1 MEPSPD
7 ASSSLIR
14 RLWGWAR
21 RHWIITT
28 FGVAAAIGLGI
39 WLIFFF
45 FAVQTLFIDEEIDEA
60 LPTFGAPTAPAESP
74 APVAPAESPA
84 PVTEPESPAPAPAP
98 AAETPAP
105 AAEAVAPAAVEPAA
119 GPAAPAVVPTE
130 GSEAAASP
138 AATSAAPAGETV
150 AETPASTPD
159 PPVQE
164 APAAPPVSEEGLL
177 VPGPGASGMPGD
189 EITQE
194 MADEMNEAITSGS
207 VQREVV
213 MNEEPPMPA
222 APQIVTLVSGEFMSR
237 SHPTSGRALVLN
249 DGSEQRFLR
258 FEDFRTD
265 NGPDVNVWLSPAPPD
280 APARDFLNDWIDL
293 GDLKGNVGAQNYEI
307 PPGVD
312 LDHYSTVVV
321 WCVRF
326 SVAFGTA
333 PLA

>member
-28 FGVAAAIGLGI
+28 IGVGAAIGLGI

-45 FAVQTLFIDEEIDEA
+45 FAVQTLFIDEEVDEA
-60 LPTFGAPTAPAESP
+60 LPTFGAPAAPAEAPAPAADPAAPAPAPEPTGEAPAAAPAGESTAPAAP
-74 APVAPAESPA
+74 APVPAEGPAPASSDPDAAAPA
-84 PVTEPESPAPAPAP
+84 PGAAAGTAAEAPEAPAAAPAPADGSAPAPAPAP
-98 AAETPAP
+98 APATGP
-105 AAEAVAPAAVEPAA
+105 MVA
-119 GPAAPAVVPTE
+119 
-130 GSEAAASP
+130 
-138 AATSAAPAGETV
+138 
-150 AETPASTPD
+150 
-159 PPVQE
+159 
-164 APAAPPVSEEGLL
+164 
-177 VPGPGASGMPGD
+177 GPGASGMPGD

-194 MADEMNEAITSGS
+194 MADEMNEAIASGAMP
-207 VQREVV
+207 REII
-213 MNEEPPMPA
+213 MDEERPMPV
-222 APQIVTLVSGEFMSR
+222 APQIVTLVSGDFISR

-258 FEDFRTD
+258 FENFRTD
-265 NGPDVNVWLSPAPPD
+265 NGPDVNVWLSSAPPD

-293 GDLKGNVGAQNYEI
+293 GDIKGNVGAQNYEI
-307 PPGVD
+307 PPEVD
-312 LDHYSTVVV
+312 LDHYSTVLI

-326 SVAFGTA
+326 SVAFGAA

>member
-14 RLWGWAR
+14 RLLAWAR
-21 RHWIITT
+21 RHWIISTI
-28 FGVAAAIGLGI
+28 GVAAAIGLGI

-45 FAVQTLFIDEEIDEA
+45 FAVQTLFIDEEVDEA
-60 LPTFGAPTAPAESP
+60 LPTFGAPAAPAE
-74 APVAPAESPA
+74 
-84 PVTEPESPAPAPAP
+84 APAPAP
-98 AAETPAP
+98 A
-105 AAEAVAPAAVEPAA
+105 
-119 GPAAPAVVPTE
+119 GDPAAPAPAPA
-130 GSEAAASP
+130 GEAPAPP
-138 AATSAAPAGETV
+138 AAESAAPAPPSAEGAAPAPAPPAAGEPAPAPAGET
-150 AETPASTPD
+150 
-159 PPVQE
+159 
-164 APAAPPVSEEGLL
+164 APAAPATAPAPPAAETVQAAPPAPAEGPM
-177 VPGPGASGMPGD
+177 VAGPGASGMSGD

-194 MADEMNEAITSGS
+194 RADAMNEAIASGAMPR
-207 VQREVV
+207 QVV
-213 MNEEPPMPA
+213 MNEERPMPV

-265 NGPDVNVWLSPAPPD
+265 NGPDVNVWLSSAPPD

-293 GDLKGNVGAQNYEI
+293 GDIKGNVGAQNYEI
-307 PPGVD
+307 PPSVD
-312 LDHYSTVVV
+312 LDHYSTVLI